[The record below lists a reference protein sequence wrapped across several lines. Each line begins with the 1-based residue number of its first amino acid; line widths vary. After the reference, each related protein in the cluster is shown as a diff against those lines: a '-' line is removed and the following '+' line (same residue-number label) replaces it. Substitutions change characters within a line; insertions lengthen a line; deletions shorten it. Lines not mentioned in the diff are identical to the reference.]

1 MKYENV
7 FLSASSIKEADGRA
21 AGYGITSFM
30 LMGNA
35 GRALLKYIEEFG
47 ASTESVVIMC
57 GRGGNGG
64 NGYALACLMRER
76 GIDVRVVCTASPK
89 NPDSVAYM

>member
-35 GRALLKYIEEFG
+35 GRALLKYIEGMELTSDMTFSKGLG
-47 ASTESVVIMC
+47 AICVLGVPLGGIRNAG
-57 GRGGNGG
+57 GRLKNL
-64 NGYALACLMRER
+64 Y
-76 GIDVRVVCTASPK
+76 PK
-89 NPDSVAYM
+89 GLRDHL